1 MAISRLRCITPTVRS
16 VKTGIATALPKH
28 TKAIYLSPE
37 WRGLMSHLLAQRG
50 RRCEACGRTGCR
62 IFGDHIHELKDGG
75 APLDP
80 SNVRLLCGSCHSA
93 KTARVRAIRTREAI
107 HPPP

>member
-1 MAISRLRCITPTVRS
+1 MRMLHPILGCHLKPMI
-16 VKTGIATALPKH
+16 GIAPKTVH
-28 TKAIYLSPE
+28 HIYGSSS
-37 WRGLMSHLLAQRG
+37 WRGLMSRLLAQRG

-80 SNVRLLCGSCHSA
+80 GNIRLLCGSCHSA
-93 KTARVRAIRTREAI
+93 KTARVRAIRTRET
-107 HPPP
+107 PTR

>member
-1 MAISRLRCITPTVRS
+1 MAARKLQCIAPAVRS
-16 VKTGIATALPKH
+16 IRVGIVTALPKQ

-37 WRGLMSHLLAQRG
+37 WRSFVSRLRAQRG
-50 RRCEACGRTGCR
+50 RRCETCGRTGCR

-80 SNVRLLCGSCHSA
+80 GNVRLLCGSCHSI
-93 KTARVRAIRTREAI
+93 KTARVRAIRCRETV
-107 HPPP
+107 

>member
-1 MAISRLRCITPTVRS
+1 MLTPLIVSPIKKRGAS
-16 VKTGIATALPKH
+16 F
-28 TKAIYLSPE
+28 YLGSE
-37 WRGLMSHLLAQRG
+37 WRSLVSHLLAQRG

-80 SNVRLLCGSCHSA
+80 GNVRLLCGSCHST
-93 KTARVRAIRTREAI
+93 KTARVRAIRWRETV
-107 HPPP
+107 

>member
-1 MAISRLRCITPTVRS
+1 MRVLKTLPPKITS
-16 VKTGIATALPKH
+16 IVKPLLQNPPK
-28 TKAIYLSPE
+28 IVGPLYLSPE
-37 WRGLMSHLLAQRG
+37 WRSLMSLLLAHRG

-80 SNVRLLCGSCHSA
+80 GNVRLLCGSCHSA
-93 KTARVRAIRTREAI
+93 KTARVRAIRWRETV
-107 HPPP
+107 